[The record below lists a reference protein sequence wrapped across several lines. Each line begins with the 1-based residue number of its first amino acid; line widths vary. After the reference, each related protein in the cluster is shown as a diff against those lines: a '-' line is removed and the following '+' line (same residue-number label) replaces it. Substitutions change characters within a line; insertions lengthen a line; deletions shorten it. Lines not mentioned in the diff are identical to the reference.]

1 MSNKSSLSI
10 ELDDSQARA
19 VLAAL
24 QSPHFLEPVFD
35 RAGARLVSR
44 LHIYPPP
51 PPNSTYRRTGTYAR
65 RWTFEPRRTLFS
77 VGVEVGNITEYG
89 PYVGDPELQ
98 ADIHRGR
105 WQTTADALEAEAPA
119 IVDDVVQAIEKQID
133 GAL

>member
-1 MSNKSSLSI
+1 MSEFFSA
-10 ELDDSQARA
+10 ELDDSQVRA

-24 QSPHFLEPVFD
+24 ASPHFLEPVFD
-35 RAGARLVSR
+35 RAGARLVAR

-51 PPNSTYRRTGTYAR
+51 PPNSTYRRTGTYGR

-77 VGVEVGNITEYG
+77 VGVEVGNNTIYG

-98 ADIHRGR
+98 ADVHRGR
-105 WQTTADALEAEAPA
+105 WQTTLDALEAEAPA
-119 IVDDVVQAIEKQID
+119 IIDDVEKAIEQQID

>member
-1 MSNKSSLSI
+1 MSVKSWVD
-10 ELDDSQARA
+10 LDDSQTRA

-24 QSPHFLEPVFD
+24 RSPHFLEPVFD

-44 LHIYPPP
+44 MHLTPPP

-77 VGVEVGNITEYG
+77 VGVEVGNNTIYG

-105 WQTTADALEAEAPA
+105 WQTTMDALEAEAPA
-119 IVDDVVQAIEKQID
+119 IIDDVEKAIEQQID